1 MKRRK
6 FSSNFKTKVVLEAL
20 SERYTMSELAER
32 HNLHPNQISQ
42 WKAHFKENA
51 SLVFE
56 TGTKGSKK
64 SEAETERDRFLKTI
78 GELKVENDFLKKVL
92 S

>member
-1 MKRRK
+1 MKRRR
-6 FSSNFKTKVVLEAL
+6 FSSDFKTKVVLEAL
-20 SERYTMSELAER
+20 SERYTMSEFAER
-32 HNLHPNQISQ
+32 HGLHLNQISQ

-51 SLVFE
+51 SHVFE
-56 TGTKGSKK
+56 KGGSSTKK
-64 SEAETERDRFLKTI
+64 SEVETERDRLMKAI

>member
-1 MKRRK
+1 MKRRR
-6 FSSNFKTKVVLEAL
+6 FSSEFKTKVVLEAL

-32 HNLHPNQISQ
+32 HGLHPNQISQ

-51 SLVFE
+51 SQVFD
-56 TGTKGSKK
+56 KGVKSSKK
-64 SEAETERDRFLKTI
+64 NEAESERDRLLKAI